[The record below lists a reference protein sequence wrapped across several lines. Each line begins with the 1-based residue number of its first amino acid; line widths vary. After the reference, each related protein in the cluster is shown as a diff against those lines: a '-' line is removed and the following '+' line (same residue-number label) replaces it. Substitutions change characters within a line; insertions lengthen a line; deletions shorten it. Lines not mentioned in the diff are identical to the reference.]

1 MLKQQIKVALTDSS
15 KVIIE
20 LIDINDNAPI
30 ISVISFSNPILEDAA
45 PETVIAML
53 NVKDLDSGKNGEV
66 KCSIAPNLPFKIQS
80 SASNFYSVTTGHY

>member
-1 MLKQQIKVALTDSS
+1 MTMPV
-15 KVIIE
+15 
-20 LIDINDNAPI
+20 

-80 SASNFYSVTTGHY
+80 SASNFYSVTTVNY